1 MNFQLPE
8 LGEGI
13 YEAELIRWLVKPGD
27 VVRRGQALMEVM
39 TDKATMEVPSPFAG
53 AIESLSAEE
62 GRLLKVGEVVLT
74 YGAAEKK
81 NEAAKGQAGE
91 EVRKNDAGT
100 PGRRGTQT
108 QQADRNR
115 LAGDGVEKSERAR
128 RREGQGV
135 RTAVAAPPKA
145 APSVRLMARKMNI
158 DLDQVHGS
166 GPGGRILIEDLTSQ
180 ITAQHQTNDS
190 LSVASSSSRPVRPLA
205 DYGKPGARLKFQG
218 VRRKMAENMVRAK
231 HTIPHSTYVDEC
243 DVTELV
249 RLRESLR
256 DRFSQAG
263 IKLTY
268 LPFFVKVVTLA
279 LREIPIVN
287 ASLDEQAGEIVLH
300 DHYHIGVAAATPTGL
315 IVPVL
320 HDADQKTLLEIARE
334 LERLNAEAKGGKSRL
349 EDLRGGTFT
358 ITSIGGFGGLI
369 STPVVNHPQAA
380 ILGIGR
386 IVKRPIYD
394 SAGNIKPADLV
405 YLSLSFDHR
414 FLDGAVAAAFCN
426 AVMLQLQRPATLLLP
441 ENLGKS

>member
-1 MNFQLPE
+1 
-8 LGEGI
+8 
-13 YEAELIRWLVKPGD
+13 
-27 VVRRGQALMEVM
+27 
-39 TDKATMEVPSPFAG
+39 
-53 AIESLSAEE
+53 
-62 GRLLKVGEVVLT
+62 
-74 YGAAEKK
+74 
-81 NEAAKGQAGE
+81 
-91 EVRKNDAGT
+91 
-100 PGRRGTQT
+100 
-108 QQADRNR
+108 
-115 LAGDGVEKSERAR
+115 
-128 RREGQGV
+128 
-135 RTAVAAPPKA
+135 
-145 APSVRLMARKMNI
+145 MARKLNI

-166 GPGGRILIEDLTSQ
+166 GPGGRILIEDLSSQ
-180 ITAQHQTNDS
+180 IAGQHQNDVQAGAPS
-190 LSVASSSSRPVRPLA
+190 TPRPSVPSH
-205 DYGKPGARLKFQG
+205 DFGKPGARLKFQG

-231 HTIPHSTYVDEC
+231 HVIPHSTYVDEC

-256 DRFSQAG
+256 ERFSQAG

-268 LPFFVKVVTLA
+268 LPFFVKAVTLA

-287 ASLDEQAGEIVLH
+287 SSLDEQAGEIVLH
-300 DHYHIGVAAATPTGL
+300 DHCHIGVAAATPTGL

-320 HDADQKTLLEIARE
+320 HDADQKALPEIARE

-386 IVKRPIYD
+386 IVKRPVYD
-394 SAGNIKPADLV
+394 SNGNIKPADLV

-426 AVMLQLQRPATLLLP
+426 AVIRHLQAPALLLLP
-441 ENLGKS
+441 EKLS